1 MRVQKIP
8 SLMLMLATAGL
19 AGCPGDT
26 PPPAA
31 SVSPVCANCAAV
43 GPTRY
48 AGKGVGVWAYANQTD
63 KPVALPIS
71 IDGLPG
77 NDVTLVFSNDGD
89 KAQPMPP
96 ITVQPAPAAPAAPA
110 LPQAAENRVPKQTE
124 PVPSRADRIRE
135 FNARGWVEQLERL
148 RANQGKPPMA
158 QNQSASEAGAQQ
170 PSVIDAR
177 PGDQRSWYNE
187 DDEPP
192 QVTTL
197 RRQVTLRDG
206 VILNVWVEDS
216 EYGEAQVTDAMIE
229 ALTTAYSR
237 SGGTYDF
244 LVDLG
249 GPVWG
254 AHKDAELIPGDRQPI
269 NLVILRIADEDTAGY
284 FLAGNA
290 FVNVP
295 GTETARSNAAV
306 VVFFNAQTLYP
317 NKPGGLPAM
326 VLTMAHESVHMQNFY
341 RRGVTLGADYVFD
354 TWLDEGSAIMME
366 DFASQRL
373 LTGYNEVRDSRLPSY
388 LAAPHYGCNVTAWPK
403 AADKCDGYAVWG
415 AWGGF
420 LNRQLGLPF
429 YRNLLNDKANKT
441 SPRVLEAAIRS
452 VRPDSGTVPELRR
465 WAASVGALIP
475 AAQAPARFAYP
486 ARADAG
492 APLPVIDLQT
502 QVADR
507 KLPAK
512 FDTTLAGHA
521 VAPVVRR
528 HVKGTYRET
537 VTVPPHTTVSVVIHD
552 GKV

>member
-110 LPQAAENRVPKQTE
+110 LPQAAENRVPEQTE

-229 ALTTAYSR
+229 ALTTA
-237 SGGTYDF
+237 
-244 LVDLG
+244 
-249 GPVWG
+249 
-254 AHKDAELIPGDRQPI
+254 
-269 NLVILRIADEDTAGY
+269 
-284 FLAGNA
+284 
-290 FVNVP
+290 
-295 GTETARSNAAV
+295 
-306 VVFFNAQTLYP
+306 
-317 NKPGGLPAM
+317 
-326 VLTMAHESVHMQNFY
+326 
-341 RRGVTLGADYVFD
+341 
-354 TWLDEGSAIMME
+354 
-366 DFASQRL
+366 
-373 LTGYNEVRDSRLPSY
+373 
-388 LAAPHYGCNVTAWPK
+388 
-403 AADKCDGYAVWG
+403 
-415 AWGGF
+415 
-420 LNRQLGLPF
+420 
-429 YRNLLNDKANKT
+429 
-441 SPRVLEAAIRS
+441 
-452 VRPDSGTVPELRR
+452 
-465 WAASVGALIP
+465 
-475 AAQAPARFAYP
+475 
-486 ARADAG
+486 
-492 APLPVIDLQT
+492 
-502 QVADR
+502 
-507 KLPAK
+507 
-512 FDTTLAGHA
+512 
-521 VAPVVRR
+521 
-528 HVKGTYRET
+528 
-537 VTVPPHTTVSVVIHD
+537 
-552 GKV
+552 